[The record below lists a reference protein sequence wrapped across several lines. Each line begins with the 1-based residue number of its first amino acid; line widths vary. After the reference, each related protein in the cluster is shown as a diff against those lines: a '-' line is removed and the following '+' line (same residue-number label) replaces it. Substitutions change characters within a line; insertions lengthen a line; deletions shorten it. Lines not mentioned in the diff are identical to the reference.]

1 MPLILEPI
9 KELKQIEIQP
19 TVTKV
24 ENSSVTSYELSFIL
38 AVVLLVFIFRQ
49 AIFGLLKFIFKL
61 SLIVFAVY
69 CWYII
74 YIQ

>member
-49 AIFGLLKFIFKL
+49 AIFGILKFIFKL